1 MSSAQTEKQAQW
13 RACSPERL
21 FRWLYRAKA
30 RERGKAKVSRAAL
43 RVQSGSIAGEDR
55 KRNDMK
61 TRIIGTGSCLPKTV
75 VTNDD
80 LSKYMDTSDEW
91 ISSRTGIR
99 ERHLAV
105 EETTAS
111 MSIEAAK
118 RAMENANV
126 TAAEI
131 DLIILGT
138 VSGDFVTPAC
148 ACEVQAAI
156 GADRAVAFDI
166 NAACSGFMFALNIAN
181 AYIQAG
187 LYRTALILG
196 AETLSKIVDW
206 EDRSTCVLFG
216 DGAGAAVVR
225 GDENCGML
233 SFDQGSDGAKGDVL
247 ACPGRANNNPLIK
260 ADQTLR
266 YVHMDGQ
273 EVYKFAV
280 TTVPASLQKTIEAA
294 GLTPSD
300 IDYFAL
306 HQANIRI
313 IQSVSK
319 RLHVSDD
326 KFPISLDHCGNISA
340 ASVPILLDEMNRKGL
355 LKPGMKVALS
365 GFGGGLTWASAVI
378 EW

>member
-1 MSSAQTEKQAQW
+1 
-13 RACSPERL
+13 
-21 FRWLYRAKA
+21 
-30 RERGKAKVSRAAL
+30 
-43 RVQSGSIAGEDR
+43 
-55 KRNDMK
+55 MK

-75 VTNDD
+75 VTNED
-80 LSKYMDTSDEW
+80 LSKIMDTSEEW
-91 ISSRTGIR
+91 ISSRPGIR
-99 ERHLAV
+99 ERPLV
-105 EETTAS
+105 KDETTAR
-111 MSIEAAK
+111 MSIEAAR
-118 RAMENANV
+118 RAMEDAGV
-126 TAAEI
+126 TAQEI
-131 DLIILGT
+131 DLIIVGT
-138 VSGDFVTPAC
+138 LSGDYVTPAC

-156 GADRAVAFDI
+156 GASRAVAFDI

-187 LYRTALILG
+187 LYKTALILG
-196 AETLSKIVDW
+196 AETLSKVVDW
-206 EDRSTCVLFG
+206 QDRSTCVLFG

-225 GDENCGML
+225 GDEQYGL
-233 SFDQGSDGAKGDVL
+233 LAFDQGSDGTKGDVL
-247 ACPGRANNNPLIK
+247 ACPGRTNNNPLVQT
-260 ADQTLR
+260 DETLR

-294 GLTPSD
+294 GLTPAD
-300 IDYFAL
+300 VDYFAL

-319 RLHVSDD
+319 RLHITED

-355 LKPGMKVALS
+355 LKPGMKVAMS
-365 GFGGGLTWASAVI
+365 GFGGGLTWASAVV

>member
-1 MSSAQTEKQAQW
+1 
-13 RACSPERL
+13 
-21 FRWLYRAKA
+21 
-30 RERGKAKVSRAAL
+30 
-43 RVQSGSIAGEDR
+43 
-55 KRNDMK
+55 MK

-80 LSKYMDTSDEW
+80 LSKIMDTSDEW
-91 ISSRTGIR
+91 ISSRTGIK

-126 TAAEI
+126 QAQEI
-131 DLIILGT
+131 DLIIVGT
-138 VSGDFVTPAC
+138 VSADYVTPAC
-148 ACEVQAAI
+148 ACQVQAAI
-156 GADRAVAFDI
+156 GADKAVAFDI
-166 NAACSGFMFALNIAN
+166 NAACSGFMFALNIAD
-181 AYIQAG
+181 AYIRAG
-187 LYRTALILG
+187 VYRTALILG
-196 AETLSKIVDW
+196 AETLSKIIDW

-225 GDENCGML
+225 ADDNYGL
-233 SFDQGSDGAKGDVL
+233 LAFDQGSDGRKGDVL
-247 ACPGRANNNPLIK
+247 ACLGRTNNNPLIK
-260 ADQTLR
+260 TYQKIS

-280 TTVPASLQKTIEAA
+280 TTVPASLQKTIEEA
-294 GLTPSD
+294 GLTPAD

-319 RLHVSDD
+319 RLHVGED

-365 GFGGGLTWASAVI
+365 GFGGGLTWASAVV